1 MSRSELPESVAEAF
15 AGALGET
22 VPGLCIGS
30 LRDGVESYAT
40 YGVRSVED
48 PVPVNADTLF
58 RVASISK
65 LVTGMLLSRL
75 QVSPERAV
83 REYLPDFQL
92 ADAAV
97 AEQLTVRDLLTHRS
111 GFASD
116 YALDRPAG
124 ELDEGA
130 LARAVADLAT
140 SPQIYPLRRFYSY
153 SNAGFVVLARI
164 AEVVAGE
171 PYELAA
177 RRLVFEPAGM
187 ERSTF
192 FTDEAITYPVALGHG
207 DTPARIIRP
216 WGRSRA
222 RNGVGGLM
230 TTARELIGLARQL
243 SVEPQPDW
251 QPLAERSEPGQY
263 VGVAWQIRD
272 IPGIGRA
279 VGHPGLTRGFASRLT
294 IVPDSGRALVILAN
308 SDRAGF
314 AIGRAT
320 DAFLGAPAES
330 EPEYFPAPDVADYL
344 GGYTDGV
351 ADLQVT
357 AAAGGVVLKGPE
369 TVQVRFIEPDEG
381 RGGQGQLVRFIRD
394 DAAVGWL
401 RIGDRILRK
410 VSYNG
415 RNR

>member
-1 MSRSELPESVAEAF
+1 MSRSEIPESVAEAF
-15 AGALGET
+15 AGALGQT

-65 LVTGMLLSRL
+65 LITGLLLGRL
-75 QVSPERAV
+75 QVSP
-83 REYLPDFQL
+83 
-92 ADAAV
+92 DAAV
-97 AEQLTVRDLLTHRS
+97 RDYLPAFALADPAVAERLTVRDLLTHRS

-116 YALDRPAG
+116 YALDRPAD

-140 SPQIYPLRRFYSY
+140 SPQIYPLGRFYSY

-164 AEVVAGE
+164 AEVVADE
-171 PYELAA
+171 PYEHAA

-187 ERSTF
+187 DRSTF
-192 FTDEAITYPVALGHG
+192 FTDDAITLPVALGHG
-207 DTPARIIRP
+207 GTPARVIRP

-230 TTARELIGLARQL
+230 TTARELMALSRQL
-243 SVEPQPDW
+243 LADPPPDW
-251 QPLAERSEPGQY
+251 TPLAERSEPGQY
-263 VGVAWQIRD
+263 VGMAWQIRD
-272 IPGIGRA
+272 IPGIGRT

-294 IVPDSGRALVILAN
+294 IVPETGRALVILAN

-314 AIGRAT
+314 AVGRAT

-330 EPEYFPAPDVADYL
+330 EPEYLPAPEIGDYL
-344 GGYTDGV
+344 GVYTDGV
-351 ADLQVT
+351 IDLQVGP
-357 AAAGGVVLKGPE
+357 AEDGVAIEGPE
-369 TVQVRFIEPDEG
+369 MVRVRFTKPDEG
-381 RGGQGQLVRFIRD
+381 RGDQGQLVRFIRD
-394 DAAVGWL
+394 DGEARWL

-410 VSYNG
+410 SA
-415 RNR
+415 